1 MRQPLAGQRLLVFGA
16 TGGIGRAI
24 CEEARGAG
32 ARLHLSA
39 RGEDA
44 LAGLGAALDAGHTAG
59 DVTDPAAV
67 DAVVA
72 VAKDAMGGLD
82 GVVLAVGS
90 VVLKPAH
97 RTSDADWAATRAVN
111 LDAAL
116 HVVRAAAKAMMRAG
130 GGNLVLFSTAAAH
143 AGVPNHAAIAAAKA
157 GVEGLVRATAAT
169 YAGRGLR
176 INAVAPGLVETPLTA
191 RITANEA
198 ARAASEKMHGLGRIG
213 DADDIAHAVRFL
225 LESTWTTGQVL
236 IVDGGL
242 SGVKGGR

>member
-1 MRQPLAGQRLLVFGA
+1 MRHVLAGRNILIFGA
-16 TGGIGRAI
+16 TGGIGRAV
-24 CEEARGAG
+24 CTEAHTAG
-32 ARLHLSA
+32 ARLFLSA
-39 RGEDA
+39 RGADA
-44 LAGLGAALDAGHTAG
+44 LTAFASELGAGHMTC
-59 DVTDPAAV
+59 DVTSSSSVDDVFAA
-67 DAVVA
+67 
-72 VAKDAMGGLD
+72 AKSALGSVD

-90 VVLKPAH
+90 VILKPAH
-97 RTSDADWAATRAVN
+97 RTTDADWAATRAVN

-116 HVVRAAAKAMMRAG
+116 HVVRATAQAMMRSGA
-130 GGNLVLFSTAAAH
+130 GNLVLFSTAAAH

-191 RITANEA
+191 RITGTPA
-198 ARAASEKMHGLGRIG
+198 ARAASEKMHGLGRLG
-213 DADDIAHAVRFL
+213 DTDDIAHAVRFL

-236 IVDGGL
+236 VVDGGL